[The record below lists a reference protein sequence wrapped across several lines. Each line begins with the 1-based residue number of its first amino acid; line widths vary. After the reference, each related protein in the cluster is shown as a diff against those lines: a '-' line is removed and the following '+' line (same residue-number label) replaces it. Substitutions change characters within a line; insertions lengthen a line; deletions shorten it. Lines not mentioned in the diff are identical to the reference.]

1 MKRAPIRDILWLF
14 SGTRVVLVMVTY
26 FAYILLT
33 APKYSSTPVDTV
45 ALFSSWNHW
54 DAANY
59 VRIAQFGYNQLPY
72 DLAFFPFFPLLIA
85 AIAYPLGGGWSY
97 LLVGTL
103 ISNAALLGALFVIYQ
118 LAVDIGGDQVARR
131 TLLYLCIFPTAFY
144 FFAAYNESFLILLTA
159 GSFLAMRRQKW
170 WLAGVLGLLASLTRS
185 AGLLLVIPYIIELW
199 ISRASITATRQ
210 NLVLRVLPLLLIPV
224 GTLLYCIYCWHITGN
239 PIAFASVQSHWGRH
253 STWPWGGIVQ
263 AFIDLFWNQPFG
275 SFNEAHI
282 ILDLTATLGFIVL
295 AIVGWRKLRLSYS
308 IWVAILLFYYLLSPG
323 LAKTDVL
330 LSNQRFVLEMFP
342 AFITLAILGI
352 KYPRLHQALMLVFP
366 ALLATL
372 SVLFIMNRWMV

>member
-14 SGTRVVLVMVTY
+14 TGTRLVLLMVTC

-59 VRIAQFGYNQLPY
+59 VRIAQFGYDQLPY
-72 DLAFFPFFPLLIA
+72 DLAFFPLFPLLIA
-85 AIAYPLGGGWSY
+85 AIAYPLGGGWGY
-97 LLVGTL
+97 LLAGTL

-144 FFAAYNESFLILLTA
+144 FFAAYNESLLILLTA

-210 NLVLRVLPLLLIPV
+210 NFVLRVLPLLLIPV

-253 STWPWGGIVQ
+253 TTWPWAGIEQ

-282 ILDLTATLGFIVL
+282 VLDLTATIGFIVL
-295 AIVGWRKLRLSYS
+295 AILGWRKLRLSYS

-342 AFITLAILGI
+342 AFITLAMLGI